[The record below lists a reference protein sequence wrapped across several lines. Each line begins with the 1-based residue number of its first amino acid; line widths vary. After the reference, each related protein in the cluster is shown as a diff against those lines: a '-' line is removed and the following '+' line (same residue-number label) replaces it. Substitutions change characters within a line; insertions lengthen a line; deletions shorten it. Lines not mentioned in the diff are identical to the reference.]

1 MTRNRRPGYN
11 PVIDVHAHL
20 FPQGAVRAE
29 AAGEAW
35 FGSTF
40 EAVPPGA
47 PPVVLTSG
55 VRSAMGAP
63 EHREPPEHRIAHMD
77 RIGVDVQVLSL
88 LPPLF
93 RYDLPADVGATAA
106 TAINDEIAEMH
117 AVHPDRFLGLG
128 TLPMQDPA
136 AALRELE
143 RVMAAGLSGIA
154 VGTHVAGRDLDDP
167 ALWPVWRKAAELG
180 CFVLIHPA
188 HPRGGPALRRH
199 YLSNVVGNPLET
211 TLAFAALVLGGVLDE
226 VPGLNLCFVHG
237 GGYIT
242 AMIGRLDHA
251 YAVRADVSGSSRPPG
266 EYLRRVWFDSL
277 THDPSGLAALIARV
291 GADRVLLGSDYPA
304 DMGAADPVA
313 AVAAAGLPDADR
325 DAVLGLSAARLLGT
339 ALPGTALPGTA
350 LPGTALLGTALPG
363 TALPGTALLGTEAAP
378 ASDRM
383 P

>member
-1 MTRNRRPGYN
+1 M
-11 PVIDVHAHL
+11 IDVHAHL
-20 FPQGAVRAE
+20 FPQSAVRAE
-29 AAGEAW
+29 AAGNAW

-47 PPVVLTSG
+47 PPVVLTG
-55 VRSAMGAP
+55 GRRAAMGAP

-77 RIGVDVQVLSL
+77 RVGVDAQVVSL

-93 RYDLPADVGATAA
+93 RYDLPADVGAAA
-106 TAINDEIAEMH
+106 AVAVNDEIAEMH
-117 AVHPDRFLGLG
+117 AARPDRFLGLA
-128 TLPMQDPA
+128 TLPLQDPA
-136 AALRELE
+136 AALREMD
-143 RVMAAGLSGIA
+143 RSMAAGLSGIA
-154 VGTHVAGRDLDDP
+154 VATHVCGRDLDDP
-167 ALWPVWRKAAELG
+167 ALRPVWRHAAELG
-180 CFVLIHPA
+180 CFVLVHPA
-188 HPRGGPALRRH
+188 HPRGGEALRRN

-226 VPGLNLCFVHG
+226 APGLNVCFVHG

-251 YAVRADVSGSSRPPG
+251 YAVRADVSGSARPPS

-277 THDPSGLAALIARV
+277 THDPAGLAALTARV

-313 AVAAAGLPDADR
+313 AARAAGLSEVDEE
-325 DAVLGLSAARLLGT
+325 AVIGVNAARLLGT
-339 ALPGTALPGTA
+339 ADAT
-350 LPGTALLGTALPG
+350 
-363 TALPGTALLGTEAAP
+363 

>member
-1 MTRNRRPGYN
+1 MTRDDEHPPGTPVVGYN
-11 PVIDVHAHL
+11 QAIDVHAHL
-20 FPQGAVRAE
+20 FPQSAVRAE

-47 PPVVLTSG
+47 PPVVLTG
-55 VRSAMGAP
+55 GTRSAMGAP

-77 RIGVDVQVLSL
+77 RIGVDVQVVSV

-93 RYDLPADVGATAA
+93 RYDLPAEVGAAA
-106 TAINDEIAEMH
+106 AVAINDEIAGMRARWPE
-117 AVHPDRFLGLG
+117 RFLGLA
-128 TLPMQDPA
+128 TLPLQAPA
-136 AALRELE
+136 AAVDEIDRA
-143 RVMAAGLSGIA
+143 MAAGLSGIA
-154 VGTHVAGRDLDDP
+154 VGTHVGGRDLDDP
-167 ALWPVWRKAAELG
+167 ALRPVWRRAGERG

-188 HPRGGPALRRH
+188 HPRGGPALRRG
-199 YLSNVVGNPLET
+199 YLSNIVGNPLET

-226 VPGLNLCFVHG
+226 VPGLNVCFVHG

-242 AMIGRLDHA
+242 SMAGRLDHA
-251 YAVRADVSGSSRPPG
+251 YAVRAEVAGSRRPPG

-277 THDPSGLAALIARV
+277 THDPAGLAALTARV

-313 AVAAAGLPDADR
+313 AVTAAGLPEADR
-325 DAVLGLSAARLLGT
+325 DAVIGVNAARLLGT
-339 ALPGTALPGTA
+339 PGRRPVSA
-350 LPGTALLGTALPG
+350 
-363 TALPGTALLGTEAAP
+363 
-378 ASDRM
+378 RM